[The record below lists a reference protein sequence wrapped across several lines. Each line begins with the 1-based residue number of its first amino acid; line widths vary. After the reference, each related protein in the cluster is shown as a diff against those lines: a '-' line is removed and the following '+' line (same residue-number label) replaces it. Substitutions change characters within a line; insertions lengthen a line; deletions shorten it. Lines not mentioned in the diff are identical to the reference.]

1 MKLLSKLAAAAVL
14 GIFLNGCIEMHTIL
28 KLNKDGS
35 GSVEENIFVGKAV
48 IDMFKEFVSAFADS
62 TQPQQEFN
70 LFEEEKIKS
79 KTSDLGEG
87 VEFVSM
93 ETIKTSEKEGYK
105 AIYKF
110 KDVNKVRLNQDP
122 SNEVP
127 MGEPTEAS
135 EKPKEE
141 VQFKFTKGKP
151 NRIEFKFPDEIKK
164 TDKKKTDS
172 PAETKEIDAEAD
184 SANMEQMVNVMKDMK
199 AKIEIQVEGKITNTN
214 ATYVDGNTITLFDI
228 DFEKLLSDVDKL
240 EQFKKANPDSFE
252 EVKKLVKDIP
262 GIRVEL
268 NKKVF
273 VEFE

>member
-1 MKLLSKLAAAAVL
+1 MKLLSKLAAVAVL
-14 GIFLNGCIEMHTIL
+14 GILLNGCIEMHTIL

-70 LFEEEKIKS
+70 LFEEEKIKA
-79 KTSDLGEG
+79 KTSNLGEG

-110 KDVNKVRLNQDP
+110 KDVNKVKLNQDP

-151 NRIEFKFPDEIKK
+151 NRIEFKFPDEVKK

-268 NKKVF
+268 NKEVF
-273 VEFE
+273 IEFE